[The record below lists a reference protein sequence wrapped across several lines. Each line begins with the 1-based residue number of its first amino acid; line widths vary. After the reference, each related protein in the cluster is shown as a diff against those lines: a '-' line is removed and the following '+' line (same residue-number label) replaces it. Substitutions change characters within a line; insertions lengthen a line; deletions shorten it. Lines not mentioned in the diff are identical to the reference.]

1 MRVHIVD
8 YGVGNLHSIVR
19 AIEASGGEAV
29 LTTSPADLLVAERV
43 ILPGVG
49 AFEPCAR
56 QLRESGLSDAV
67 VAFARSGRPF
77 LGICVGMQLL
87 FDESFEFGRHEG
99 LGLIPGAVV
108 AIPPV
113 DDAGQR
119 KVPNIGWRPM
129 ESTRSDRSWDG
140 TLLEGLT
147 PGVSSAYFVHSYSC
161 DPRDEQ
167 DRLADIGYN
176 GYRVCAAVHKGNIT
190 GFQCHPERSGPVG
203 LRIMRN
209 FLV

>member
-1 MRVHIVD
+1 MRVHVVD

-19 AIEASGGEAV
+19 AIEASGGDAV
-29 LTTSPADLLVAERV
+29 LTTSPADLEAADRV

-99 LGLIPGAVV
+99 LGLIPGAVL
-108 AIPPV
+108 AIPPL
-113 DDAGQR
+113 DDAGRR
-119 KVPNIGWRPM
+119 KVPNIGWRPL
-129 ESTRSDRSWDG
+129 ESTSSARPWEGS
-140 TLLEGLT
+140 LLDGLT
-147 PGVSSAYFVHSYSC
+147 PGVSSAYFVHSYNC
-161 DPRDEQ
+161 APRDDQ
-167 DRLADIGYN
+167 DRLADVDYS
-176 GYRVCAAVHKGNIT
+176 GYRICAAVRKDNIT
-190 GFQCHPERSGPVG
+190 GFQCHPEKSAAVG
-203 LRIMRN
+203 LKIMAN
-209 FLV
+209 FLE